1 MAKEKENKKELKET
15 ATKALESLVEQ
26 FNKLQSE
33 AVEIENRRKEVFN
46 LIQQQQGYLKAF
58 EDLGE

>member
-1 MAKEKENKKELKET
+1 VAKEKGNKKELKET

-26 FNKLQSE
+26 FNKLQNE

>member
-1 MAKEKENKKELKET
+1 VAKEKENKKELKET